1 MSESGADIPD
11 IQSKFEALSL
21 FSGEVDS
28 ITQGDVLVLEE
39 PLSFW
44 GGFDLETGVI
54 CDHSHP
60 QFGTE
65 LAGKVLV
72 MRSGRGSSSA
82 SSVLAE
88 SIRSGL
94 GPIAILI
101 KDPDP
106 ILALGAIIAAELY
119 GKYCPVAVL
128 NDEYWDV
135 VIAAKAV
142 SISPITDTDKCVV
155 ECKNS

>member
-1 MSESGADIPD
+1 MTESGLDT
-11 IQSKFEALSL
+11 QSKFEALSL
-21 FSGEVDS
+21 FSGEAGS
-28 ITQGDVLVLEE
+28 ITTGDALVLEE

-44 GGFDLETGVI
+44 GGFDLDTGSI

-60 QFGTE
+60 QFGTV
-65 LAGKVLV
+65 LTNKVLV

-94 GPIAILI
+94 GPVAILV

-119 GKYCPVAVL
+119 GVYCPVAAVA
-128 NDEYWDV
+128 DEHWNTL
-135 VIAAKAV
+135 ISAKN
-142 SISPITDTDKCVV
+142 ISMSTIVDSDNCAIELKT
-155 ECKNS
+155 